1 MILNIDF
8 VSDFVCPWCFLGK
21 VRLERA
27 LTELQATRPELEPR
41 VNWLPFLLNPDT
53 PPQGEPYRAFLDA
66 KFGGPIK
73 AEAVLDNVRAAA
85 AADGLQYAFERIQT
99 RPNTLHAHRLM
110 YRAQSI
116 GQTQARIQMLGGALF
131 AAHFQE
137 GRDIGDKDTLAD
149 IAAACGERRDTVREW
164 LDSKAD
170 IDKVQRMVAGV
181 RKQGI
186 EGVPFYILNRKLAVS
201 GAQSTAVLGAALL
214 QSLET
219 GKPS

>member
-85 AADGLQYAFERIQT
+85 AADGLHYAFERIQT

-131 AAHFQE
+131 AADFQE

-149 IAAACGERRDTVREW
+149 IAATCGERRDSVREW
-164 LDSKAD
+164 LDSSAD
-170 IDKVQRMVAGV
+170 TDKVQRMVAGV